1 VLVKSAAPPR
11 VRAIAARLAGAKEPI
26 PVRYV
31 IAIPAFL
38 ACGFY
43 IYVLIQLRRDEKR
56 HKSPKVSEPVSPG
69 GPQELLSFTAVRK
82 PGQSFAEWSRLT
94 GQRTAPETSRIT
106 SRPSKR
112 DPSALKSH
120 GITYVELALPLS
132 SGVAPVTENRE
143 RGYVGILPKKIA

>member
-1 VLVKSAAPPR
+1 MLGKSAAPLR
-11 VRAIAARLAGAKEPI
+11 VRADAARLAGAKEQI

-56 HKSPKVSEPVSPG
+56 HKSPAAPNRESVDSPQQLG
-69 GPQELLSFTAVRK
+69 SFTAVRK
-82 PGQSFAEWSRLT
+82 PGHSFAEWSRLT
-94 GQRTAPETSRIT
+94 GERTAPEAGRMTSRL
-106 SRPSKR
+106 PKR
-112 DPSALKSH
+112 DPSAPKSY
-120 GITYVELALPLS
+120 GITYVELALPLA

>member
-1 VLVKSAAPPR
+1 VLVKSAAPLR
-11 VRAIAARLAGAKEPI
+11 VRADAARLAGAKEPI

-43 IYVLIQLRRDEKR
+43 VYVLIQLRRDEKR
-56 HKSPKVSEPVSPG
+56 HKSPAAPNRGSADSPQQLG
-69 GPQELLSFTAVRK
+69 SFTAVRK

-94 GQRTAPETSRIT
+94 GQRTAPEAGRTTSRL
-106 SRPSKR
+106 PKR
-112 DPSALKSH
+112 DPSAPKSH

>member
-1 VLVKSAAPPR
+1 M
-11 VRAIAARLAGAKEPI
+11 
-26 PVRYV
+26 RYV

-56 HKSPKVSEPVSPG
+56 HKSPTAPNQGSSDSP
-69 GPQELLSFTAVRK
+69 QHLVSFTAVRK
-82 PGQSFAEWSRLT
+82 PGQTFAQWSRLT
-94 GQRTAPETSRIT
+94 GQRTGPEADRTTSRL
-106 SRPSKR
+106 SKR
-112 DPSALKSH
+112 DPSAPKSH

>member
-1 VLVKSAAPPR
+1 M
-11 VRAIAARLAGAKEPI
+11 
-26 PVRYV
+26 RYA

-94 GQRTAPETSRIT
+94 GQRTEPEAGRTSTRL
-106 SRPSKR
+106 PKR
-112 DPSALKSH
+112 DPSAPKSH
-120 GITYVELALPLS
+120 GITYVEVALPLS

-143 RGYVGILPKKIA
+143 RGYVGTLPKKIA